1 MIVNHAAP
9 VLHAKNPMQKEIAP
23 VAHSTA
29 FTYKP
34 YLAIKQITCPS
45 LARKLVREWRVA
57 ARHLHALPI
66 HHALFSAF
74 FSKEAFLS
82 LDNTTLSIV
91 PNALAGS
98 FPFHLSLQAIR
109 AM

>member
-9 VLHAKNPMQKEIAP
+9 VLHAKNSMQKEIAP
-23 VAHSTA
+23 VAHSTT

-34 YLAIKQITCPS
+34 YLAIKQITRPS

-57 ARHLHALPI
+57 ARHL
-66 HHALFSAF
+66 HALFSAF